1 MSKLDYQ
8 VEKFLTQYTF
18 KSEIDWKA
26 ISSFCKVELN
36 LNFEKTP
43 KISQDGLNSS
53 SFFSW
58 YENGFGSGD
67 IAWHNGKLIM
77 VGACD
82 LVTVKIEATLDGDK
96 IDITRSST
104 EISELSKASD
114 DDIALFNRILMI
126 NELQYSEGNQLVVE
140 RYIPHT
146 NERVNFKK
154 PGVRGIGVIRSVS
167 KEENR
172 FELYCYHI
180 YQTNETGYSMHEEI
194 GPLSEYI
201 FDIMTIPER
210 RRLENRL
217 NRLGK
222 SWKDKL
228 HRIEP
233 VNAKAEI
240 GKKYWYITDK
250 MKMTSAIEEGKP
262 TSNMRYF
269 GGNYFLT
276 QEDCLKNLG
285 QINEMLRD
293 FLAR

>member
-1 MSKLDYQ
+1 MSKLDFQ
-8 VEKFLTQYTF
+8 VEKFLEQYTF

-36 LNFEKTP
+36 LNFEYTP
-43 KISQDGLNSS
+43 KISPDGLNTS

-58 YENGFGSGD
+58 FENGFGSGD

-77 VGACD
+77 VGACNLID
-82 LVTVKIEATLDGDK
+82 AKIEATLNGDK
-96 IDITRSST
+96 IDTTRSST
-104 EISELSKASD
+104 KISELSKPVD
-114 DDIALFNRILMI
+114 DDIALFNRTLMI
-126 NELQYSEGNQLVVE
+126 NELQYTEKNQLVIE
-140 RYIPHT
+140 RRIPHT

-154 PGVRGIGVIRSVS
+154 PGVRGIGVVRSVS
-167 KEENR
+167 KDEDR

-180 YQTNETGYSMHEEI
+180 YQTNETRYSMHEEI

-201 FDIMTIPER
+201 FDTMTVTER

-217 NRLGK
+217 NKLGK

-233 VNAKAEI
+233 VNPKAEI

-250 MKMTSAIEEGKP
+250 MKMTSAIEEGKQ

-269 GGNYFLT
+269 AGNYFLT
-276 QEDCLKNLG
+276 QEDCLVNLG
-285 QINEMLRD
+285 RINEMLRD